1 MVKDVVIC
9 IGIFTLIIAISI
21 IFGILIAYEQFE
33 EDNKNIFIVAWIVTA
48 LVLSATLTVTYF

>member
-9 IGIFTLIIAISI
+9 IGIFTLVIAISI

-33 EDNKNIFIVAWIVTA
+33 EDNKNVFIVAWIVTA